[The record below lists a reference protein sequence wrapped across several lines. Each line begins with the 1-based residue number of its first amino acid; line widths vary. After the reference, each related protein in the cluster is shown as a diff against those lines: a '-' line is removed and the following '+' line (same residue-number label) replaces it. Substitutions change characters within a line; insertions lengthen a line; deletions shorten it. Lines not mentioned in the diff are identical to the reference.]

1 MDYCVEILNFKSKF
15 GKQLG
20 VSCESEGKMYS
31 NGIVCKNLKQRTYFF
46 KKNWGCFLYNIVDG
60 CIVL

>member
-31 NGIVCKNLKQRTYFF
+31 NGIVCKNLKQRTYFL
-46 KKNWGCFLYNIVDG
+46 KKIGVVSCTT
-60 CIVL
+60 